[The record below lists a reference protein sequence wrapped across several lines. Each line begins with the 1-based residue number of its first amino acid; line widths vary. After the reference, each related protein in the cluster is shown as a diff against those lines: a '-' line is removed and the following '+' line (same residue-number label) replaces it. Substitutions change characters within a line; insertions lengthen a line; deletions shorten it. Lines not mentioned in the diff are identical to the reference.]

1 MYIHNTHTHA
11 RTHARTPIYAP
22 VSPRSPTQIHIT
34 VSKLSIFSTTT
45 EQTESLFS
53 NKSHKRLC
61 RNCTGVGPDWGLA
74 DTGKWPFR
82 DPKGGGEGQ
91 VGDAENK
98 TKVRVR
104 RAKKKKKEKKKSH
117 IETEKG

>member
-1 MYIHNTHTHA
+1 M
-11 RTHARTPIYAP
+11 
-22 VSPRSPTQIHIT
+22 
-34 VSKLSIFSTTT
+34 
-45 EQTESLFS
+45 
-53 NKSHKRLC
+53 
-61 RNCTGVGPDWGLA
+61 A